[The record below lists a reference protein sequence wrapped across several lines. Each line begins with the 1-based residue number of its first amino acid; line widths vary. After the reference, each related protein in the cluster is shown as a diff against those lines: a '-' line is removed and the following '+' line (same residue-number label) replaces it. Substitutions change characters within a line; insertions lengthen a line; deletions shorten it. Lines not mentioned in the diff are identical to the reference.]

1 MRELVET
8 ADVGLIVGTSLQV
21 NPFKKWVDCVGIPM
35 IINLGKSSCLYVFF
49 SKFSKFQISNF

>member
-1 MRELVET
+1 VRELVET

-49 SKFSKFQISNF
+49 SKFSNL